1 MKLGRL
7 LLNACAVVLLANLW
21 LSQIALAD
29 APPPGKRGIAFA
41 DEAKE
46 LKDQALPAAGAL
58 WKQASAWR

>member
-1 MKLGRL
+1 MKLRRLPLNAWAL
-7 LLNACAVVLLANLW
+7 LLLVNLW
-21 LSQIALAD
+21 LYQTALA
-29 APPPGKRGIAFA
+29 AASPPGKRGIAFA